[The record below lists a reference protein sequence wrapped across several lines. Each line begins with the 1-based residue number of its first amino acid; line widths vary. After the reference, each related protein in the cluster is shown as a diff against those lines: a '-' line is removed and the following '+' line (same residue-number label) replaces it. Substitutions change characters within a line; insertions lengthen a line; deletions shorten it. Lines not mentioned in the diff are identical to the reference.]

1 VWAGEIACMAGV
13 WVMESFA
20 KYLLLVFLW
29 VFGSQLYCFA
39 ASLKGVQRQEGCR
52 NLGILYITAGI
63 VSLVFREMLFAVSG
77 LMLIM
82 LGLRLVS
89 YGLDRIDK
97 KTFIDRY
104 KED

>member
-1 VWAGEIACMAGV
+1 
-13 WVMESFA
+13 MESFI
-20 KYLLLVFLW
+20 KYLLLLLLW
-29 VFGSQLYCFA
+29 AFGAQLYCFA
-39 ASLKGVQRQEGCR
+39 TNLEGVQRQEGCQK
-52 NLGILYITAGI
+52 LGIFYITAGI
-63 VSLVFREMLFAVSG
+63 VSLVFREVSFVISG

-104 KED
+104 EKD

>member
-1 VWAGEIACMAGV
+1 
-13 WVMESFA
+13 MESFL
-20 KYLLLVFLW
+20 KYLLLLPIW
-29 VFGSQLYCFA
+29 VFGAQLYCFT
-39 ASLKGVQRQEGCR
+39 ASLEGVQRQEGCQK
-52 NLGILYITAGI
+52 LGILYITAGI
-63 VSLVFREMLFAVSG
+63 VSLVFREMLFVVSG

-89 YGLDRIDK
+89 YSLDRIDK

>member
-1 VWAGEIACMAGV
+1 
-13 WVMESFA
+13 MESFV
-20 KYLLLVFLW
+20 KYLLLLILW
-29 VFGSQLYCFA
+29 VFGAQLYFFA
-39 ASLKGVQRQEGCR
+39 VSQEGVQRQEGCLK
-52 NLGILYITAGI
+52 LGILYITAGI
-63 VSLVFREMLFAVSG
+63 VSLVLREMFFVLSG
-77 LMLIM
+77 FMLIM

>member
-1 VWAGEIACMAGV
+1 
-13 WVMESFA
+13 METFL
-20 KYLLLVFLW
+20 KYLVMVPFW
-29 VFGSQLYCFA
+29 IFGAQLYCFA
-39 ASLKGVQRQEGCR
+39 ASLEGVQRQEGCQK
-52 NLGILYITAGI
+52 LGILYITVGI
-63 VSLVFREMLFAVSG
+63 VSLVFREALFVVSG

-104 KED
+104 KSD

>member
-1 VWAGEIACMAGV
+1 MTGGQA
-13 WVMESFA
+13 MESFV
-20 KYLLLVFLW
+20 KYLLLLPLW
-29 VFGSQLYCFA
+29 AFCAQLYCFA
-39 ASLKGVQRQEGCR
+39 ANLKGVQRQEGCQK
-52 NLGILYITAGI
+52 LGILYITAGI
-63 VSLVFREMLFAVSG
+63 VSLVFREMLFVVSG

-89 YGLDRIDK
+89 YSLDRIDK